1 VPDFADTTD
10 ERTGEVTA
18 GIIVFGPLACV
29 LEHGAYRWTP
39 EQRQRFANGPANLLA
54 VQGERRR
61 PLAECPIAYPVRTG
75 GRDWRRVG

>member
-1 VPDFADTTD
+1 M
-10 ERTGEVTA
+10 
-18 GIIVFGPLACV
+18 
-29 LEHGAYRWTP
+29 GAYRPTP
-39 EQRQRFANGPANLLA
+39 EQRQRFGNDPANLLA